1 MLLVN
6 IWSLKCYWWKN
17 DPYNVIS
24 EKIIPP
30 MLLVRKKEPQFILV
44 MLLDTG
50 FYLVIKKR
58 SLKWYWWLEKK
69 TGWASD
75 DKKYPTGLLVR
86 KKKTNK
92 LLVWLSKLIQYPG
105 KEETAGLTNRKKD
118 TWLGPT
124 QPIRVGVDNECATT
138 FGVENSCQIAFS
150 WGSFFDN
157 RNRVAMGYHRTRMN
171 L

>member
-1 MLLVN
+1 MIPWMLLVKKR
-6 IWSLKCYWWKN
+6 SLQCYRWKKY
-17 DPYNVIS
+17 PSNVIS
-24 EKIIPP
+24 EQK
-30 MLLVRKKEPQFILV
+30 RTTFFLV

-105 KEETAGLTNRKKD
+105 MEETGGLTSTVQQKKRHL
-118 TWLGPT
+118 TWPNT
-124 QPIRVGVDNECATT
+124 THYVGVDNECATT
-138 FGVENSCQIAFS
+138 FGVENSFQIAFS